1 MSTEGVEVDFHPS
14 FVVPSM
20 VLLHVVTMVIAIY
33 MVANAFIILT
43 GDWHTIDV
51 ERYMLV
57 QTVINFGGSA
67 KTAMFTV
74 TSGEKVSVDVESS
87 SKRKFVV

>member
-20 VLLHVVTMVIAIY
+20 VLLHVVTMVVAID
-33 MVANAFIILT
+33 MVADAFIILT
-43 GDWHTIDV
+43 GDGNTINV
-51 ERYMLV
+51 ERYMLLV

-67 KTAMFTV
+67 ETAMFTV
-74 TSGEKVSVDVESS
+74 PSGKKVSVEVESS
-87 SKRKFVV
+87 SKRKR